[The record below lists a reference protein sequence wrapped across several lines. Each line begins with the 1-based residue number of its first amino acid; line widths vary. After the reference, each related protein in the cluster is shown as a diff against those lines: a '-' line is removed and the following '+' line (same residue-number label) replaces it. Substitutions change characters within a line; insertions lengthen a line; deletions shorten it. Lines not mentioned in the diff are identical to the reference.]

1 MFQKYS
7 NETYSAKLNNFIK
20 HMAVEK
26 HATYVATRY
35 PLFKLLRA
43 TIKLFM
49 LNQIE
54 ILFYAYVLEN
64 NKWIIDDDAKL
75 QS

>member
-1 MFQKYS
+1 MFQYQAMFQHYS
-7 NETYSAKLNNFIK
+7 NEIYNPKINNFIK
-20 HMAVEK
+20 HMAVER

-49 LNQIE
+49 LN
-54 ILFYAYVLEN
+54 
-64 NKWIIDDDAKL
+64 
-75 QS
+75 